1 MPPAGSRTMRGA
13 VCPRDPPMLAL
24 RPELCSP
31 SVSLASISHRGRSD
45 PDEKEPW
52 GQRRVSSPGQSALCL
67 SQGKTGCSSRL
78 AQAGAGVRLV
88 SWPTGCW
95 AGAFATWTNSHTWTQ
110 ILVVTN
116 RCVQQSQPSS
126 SLLVCVAQSIP
137 VLPQIIHPSYPLT
150 VLRPGILCKADGSVL
165 RLRGIPTSDLMP
177 PD

>member
-13 VCPRDPPMLAL
+13 VCPRDPPMLAPW
-24 RPELCSP
+24 PELCSP

-45 PDEKEPW
+45 PDGKEPR

-95 AGAFATWTNSHTWTQ
+95 AGAFATWTSFHTSAGHRFWLSLTGVCSRASQ
-110 ILVVTN
+110 ALRSWSAWLRASLFSPKSSIL
-116 RCVQQSQPSS
+116 
-126 SLLVCVAQSIP
+126 
-137 VLPQIIHPSYPLT
+137 
-150 VLRPGILCKADGSVL
+150 
-165 RLRGIPTSDLMP
+165 PTP
-177 PD
+177 